1 MENSS
6 LKIIFII
13 YKIKVPSSRSIYAE
27 IFRVLF
33 NLNVSDVSSNQVS
46 LRIQEDWNDDYARE
60 SSPAY
65 TDLKN
70 RTETQVSKGN
80 IVRFF
85 PRRHRA

>member
-1 MENSS
+1 M
-6 LKIIFII
+6 F
-13 YKIKVPSSRSIYAE
+13 Y
-27 IFRVLF
+27 LF
-33 NLNVSDVSSNQVS
+33 SNVSDVSSNQVS

-80 IVRFF
+80 IVRSF
-85 PRRHRA
+85 PVDTGRKLNVHIIKVF